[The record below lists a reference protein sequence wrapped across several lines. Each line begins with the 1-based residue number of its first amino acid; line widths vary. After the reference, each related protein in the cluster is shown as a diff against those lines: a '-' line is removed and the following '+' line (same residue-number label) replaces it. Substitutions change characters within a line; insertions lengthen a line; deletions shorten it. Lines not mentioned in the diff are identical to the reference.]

1 MGSIANSSLKG
12 DWQEIVARKRRD
24 QAQAIEGFLQRHKN
38 INPSSDGTEIC
49 SLDHKILLES
59 LSRGDLT
66 AESVALAYI
75 NRSSSRG
82 MSTSIP
88 NLGQRTSYQPQTN
101 CLTEVL
107 FDQALRRSRELDE
120 HFRKEGKSIG
130 PLHGL
135 PVSLKDQFNVKGF
148 DSTLGYV
155 GRAYSPCT
163 EDATLVTILVR
174 LGAVIIAKTNI
185 PQSIM
190 MAETD
195 NPVWGLTVNPNDPSF
210 TPGGSSGGES
220 ALLAC
225 KGSMIGWGTD
235 IGGSIRGPS
244 SMMGLYGLKPS
255 NGRLPYY
262 NVAVSTEGQEHVP
275 SVIGPMTRSLHSLS
289 EVTKAVIDSQPWYLD
304 PRCIALPWRSE
315 MYQEILSRPL
325 TIGVIWDDGVVRVH
339 PPIRRALDHL
349 VEKLKSAGHET
360 ITWDPTGHADFI
372 KIQDQYYT
380 ADGGEDIRRDIAV
393 CNEPFLPYVKSLVD
407 RGEPISV
414 YQYWQLNRRKL
425 NCQKAYLDRWNNT
438 RAPTSGRKV
447 DVLLAPVMPHPA
459 VPHNSCRWVGYTKV
473 WNFLDYS
480 ALTFPVTA
488 ISKDIDIADPSYEP
502 RNPMDEWN
510 WNLYDSERMNGHPIG
525 LQIIA
530 QRLQEEKVLAAAK
543 VFEELLVD

>member
-1 MGSIANSSLKG
+1 MGSIANNMPER
-12 DWQEIVARKRRD
+12 DWQDIVARKRGD
-24 QAQAIEGFLQRHKN
+24 QAKAIEAFLQKHPRTK
-38 INPSSDGTEIC
+38 PASDEGEIC
-49 SLDHKILLES
+49 SLEHEDLLDSLNRGKIK
-59 LSRGDLT
+59 

-75 NRSSSRG
+75 YRAIESH
-82 MSTSIP
+82 
-88 NLGQRTSYQPQTN
+88 QKTN
-101 CLTEVL
+101 CLTELL
-107 FDQALRRSRELDE
+107 FDQALERSRELDE
-120 HFRKEGKSIG
+120 YLRRQGKPIG

-135 PVSLKDQFNVKGF
+135 PISLKDQFNVKGF

-163 EDATLVTILVR
+163 EDATLVTILTQ

-190 MAETD
+190 MAETE
-195 NPVWGLTVNPNDPSF
+195 NPLWGLTVNPNDPSF

-235 IGGSIRGPS
+235 IGGSIRGPC

-275 SVIGPMTRSLHSLS
+275 SVIGPMARSLHSLT
-289 EVTKAVIDSQPWYLD
+289 EATKAVIDSQPWDLD
-304 PRCIALPWRSE
+304 PRCIALPWRSALYRE
-315 MYQEILSRPL
+315 VQSRPL
-325 TIGVIWDDGVVRVH
+325 TIGVIWDDGVVKVH
-339 PPIRRALDHL
+339 PPIQRALDHL
-349 VEKLKSAGHET
+349 VSKLRSAGHE
-360 ITWDPTGHADFI
+360 IVTWDPVGHAGI
-372 KIQDQYYT
+372 INIQDQYYT
-380 ADGGEDIRRDIAV
+380 ADGGEDIRRDIGV
-393 CNEPFLPYVKSLVD
+393 CNEPFLPYVKALVD
-407 RGEPISV
+407 RGGPISV
-414 YQYWQLNRRKL
+414 YEYWQLNRQKL
-425 NCQKAYLDRWNNT
+425 GCQKMYLDLWNNT
-438 RAPTSGRKV
+438 RGPISGCTV

-473 WNFLDYS
+473 WNFLDYP
-480 ALTFPVTA
+480 ALSFPVTA
-488 ISKDIDIADPSYEP
+488 VSKDIDMADPSYQP

-510 WNLYDSERMNGHPIG
+510 WQLYDPERMNGHPIG

-543 VFEELLVD
+543 VFERLLN